1 MERAISYHKEQN
13 GYDMSV
19 TDEILTYL
27 SGKQVKRATE
37 ACNQHGLGRLAVLI
51 VSIFV
56 FL

>member
-1 MERAISYHKEQN
+1 VERAISYHKEQN